1 MGKAEVEIQAIV
13 SHLKCVYWHHT
24 DTHTGITY
32 KPHGAQW
39 LDVERNVHR
48 LLVLRGTINLGDKVP
63 EDPWE
68 LFLSEYAPANTR
80 RPDCEKMPS
89 ASYQSFPQSIL
100 LAPSEGNRGNQ
111 QQQSVTVRDGHL
123 SNGHFG
129 GEQQQQQQGREPRR
143 HIRFEESPTTG
154 RMRAPRR
161 LPASP
166 APRARSF
173 FD

>member
-1 MGKAEVEIQAIV
+1 M
-13 SHLKCVYWHHT
+13 
-24 DTHTGITY
+24 
-32 KPHGAQW
+32 QW
-39 LDVERNVHR
+39 LDLERNVYR
-48 LLVLRGTINLGDKVP
+48 LLVLHGTINIGDKVP

-80 RPDCEKMPS
+80 RPDYEKMPS
-89 ASYQSFPQSIL
+89 SFQSFPQSIL

-129 GEQQQQQQGREPRR
+129 GEQNQQQQQQQGRESRR

>member
-80 RPDCEKMPS
+80 RPDCEKLPS
-89 ASYQSFPQSIL
+89 SPYQSFPRSIL

-123 SNGHFG
+123 SNERFD
-129 GEQQQQQQGREPRR
+129 GEQQQQQQGRESRR

>member
-1 MGKAEVEIQAIV
+1 M
-13 SHLKCVYWHHT
+13 Y
-24 DTHTGITY
+24 
-32 KPHGAQW
+32 
-39 LDVERNVHR
+39 R
-48 LLVLRGTINLGDKVP
+48 LLVLRGTINIGDKVP

-68 LFLSEYAPANTR
+68 LFLSEYVPANTR
-80 RPDCEKMPS
+80 RPDYEKMPS
-89 ASYQSFPQSIL
+89 SFQSFPQSIL

-123 SNGHFG
+123 SNGNFD
-129 GEQQQQQQGREPRR
+129 GEQQQQQQGRESRR
-143 HIRFEESPTTG
+143 LIRFEESPTTG